1 MWNERSFICIINR
14 RGLYLVLIP
23 VPGAPVQAD
32 VLIEAY
38 GPGGGGARGAA
49 DPPPPQI
56 WGNSDFL
63 GSKRNFGQNQFLET
77 FPCFIIII
85 IIIIIIISLKR

>member
-38 GPGGGGARGAA
+38 GPRGARGAA
-49 DPPPPQI
+49 DPPPPPQI
-56 WGNSDFL
+56 LGNSDFL

-85 IIIIIIISLKR
+85 IIIIIISLKR